1 MDKYINANIIFS
13 KFSRVYMNL
22 KKDLP
27 IRPSEMGVL
36 NIITKREGLY
46 TPIMIAELLE
56 VTKPMITTHINVLE
70 KKGYITKQSSEN
82 DKRSFY
88 VIPTSKAKSL
98 VEETE
103 LKLNKK
109 LINLEKE
116 LGQKQFDELINYLS
130 IAKNLFEKGIEYE
143 KK

>member
-1 MDKYINANIIFS
+1 MEKYLKANIVFS
-13 KFSRVYMNL
+13 KFSRKYMEL

-56 VTKPMITTHINVLE
+56 VTKPMVANHISILE
-70 KKGYITKQSSEN
+70 EKGYISKQYSET

-88 VIPTSKAKSL
+88 IIPTEKAKLL

-103 LKLNKK
+103 TKLNQK
-109 LINLEKE
+109 LMRLEEKLGIKRFEELISTLEEVRLNLE
-116 LGQKQFDELINYLS
+116 D
-130 IAKNLFEKGIEYE
+130 
-143 KK
+143 

>member
-1 MDKYINANIIFS
+1 MEKYLKANITFS
-13 KFSRVYMNL
+13 KFSRKYMEL

-56 VTKPMITTHINVLE
+56 VTKPMVANHIVVLE
-70 KKGYITKQSSEN
+70 EKGYISKQYLET

-88 VIPTSKAKSL
+88 VIPTEKAKKL
-98 VEETE
+98 VLETE
-103 LKLNKK
+103 TKLNQK
-109 LINLEKE
+109 LMKLEEKLGSKRFEELILTLEEARLYLEK
-116 LGQKQFDELINYLS
+116 
-130 IAKNLFEKGIEYE
+130 
-143 KK
+143 